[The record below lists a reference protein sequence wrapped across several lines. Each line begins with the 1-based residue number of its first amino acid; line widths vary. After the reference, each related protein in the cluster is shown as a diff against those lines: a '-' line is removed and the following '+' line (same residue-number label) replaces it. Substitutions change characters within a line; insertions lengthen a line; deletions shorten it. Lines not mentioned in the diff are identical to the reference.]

1 MSEQRPMSIW
11 RYLVSRDAV
20 MTIVI
25 PIALYNIA
33 FRFGGVGAALLLTSL
48 YSIILKFISKTQ
60 GVWVV
65 IVLLLVSGIS
75 HYLYIHG
82 HTLFDIKNEEI
93 FRSVSGAA
101 SVVAVFGFYSL
112 LGRPAVQRM
121 AEQAMPR
128 LKTISIYGTPL
139 YTNVWHEVSITW
151 ILVYLFKA
159 AGLYV
164 ISDKHS
170 FPIDDIIFFCGS
182 PLTLLMVLF
191 SFYWPRYRWRSNRK
205 KML

>member
-25 PIALYNIA
+25 PTALYNIA

-65 IVLLLVSGIS
+65 IMLLLVSGIS

-112 LGRPAVQRM
+112 LDDLLCKEWQS
-121 AEQAMPR
+121 
-128 LKTISIYGTPL
+128 KPL
-139 YTNVWHEVSITW
+139 RCIPMCGMKSITW

-170 FPIDDIIFFCGS
+170 FPIDNIIFFCGS

-191 SFYWPRYRWRSNRK
+191 SFYWPRYRWRSNSK
-205 KML
+205 K